1 MNKDIIKL
9 NIPRKASYI
18 SLIRLIA
25 SGIAYN
31 LALNIDEI
39 EDIKVSI
46 GEACINSLN
55 FSEDDEIFLIF
66 QIEED
71 KLSIKV
77 SGVKENIPDILD
89 EKKERELGLLIIK
102 SLMDEV
108 NFNDNGIEM
117 IKYIED
123 DNQWPLVL

>member
-55 FSEDDEIFLIF
+55 FSEDDEISLIF

>member
-108 NFNDNGIEM
+108 KFDDNGIEM

-123 DNQWPLVL
+123 DNQ

>member
-1 MNKDIIKL
+1 VNKDIVRL
-9 NIPRKASYI
+9 NIPKKPSYI
-18 SLIRLIA
+18 SLVRLTA

-31 LALNIDEI
+31 MALTIDEI

-55 FSEDDEIFLIF
+55 FSEEDEISLVF
-66 QIEED
+66 QIEEN
-71 KLSIKV
+71 KLSITV
-77 SGVKENIPDILD
+77 SGVKEDIPDLLD

-108 NFNDNGIEM
+108 MFNEKGIEM

-123 DNQWPLVL
+123 DNQ

>member
-1 MNKDIIKL
+1 MNKDIVRL
-9 NIPRKASYI
+9 NIPKKPSYI
-18 SLIRLIA
+18 SLVRLTA

-31 LALNIDEI
+31 MALTIDEI

-55 FSEDDEIFLIF
+55 FSEEDEISLVF
-66 QIEED
+66 QIEEN
-71 KLSIKV
+71 KLSITV
-77 SGVKENIPDILD
+77 SGVKEDIPDLLD

-108 NFNDNGIEM
+108 MFNEKGIEM

-123 DNQWPLVL
+123 DNQ

>member
-123 DNQWPLVL
+123 DNQ

>member
-1 MNKDIIKL
+1 MKIVNKDIVRL
-9 NIPRKASYI
+9 NIPKKPSYI
-18 SLIRLIA
+18 SLVRLTA

-31 LALNIDEI
+31 MALTIDEI

-55 FSEDDEIFLIF
+55 FSEEDEISLVF
-66 QIEED
+66 QIEEN
-71 KLSIKV
+71 KLSITV
-77 SGVKENIPDILD
+77 SGVKEDIPDLLD

-108 NFNDNGIEM
+108 MFNEKGIEM

-123 DNQWPLVL
+123 DNQ